1 MELPDQPT
9 NAIRVI
15 DAITKEKETYLAF
28 IYDGVFCTFETERT
42 IGVSVGDTVLNIWE
56 LK

>member
-28 IYDGVFCTFETERT
+28 IYDGVFCTFETGRT